1 MAYSNT
7 NNIPQKDIKYLNKD
21 FNTLRNQLI
30 EYTQTYYPETFNDFS
45 DGSPGMM
52 FLEMAAYVG
61 DVLSYYTDT
70 QLQETFLLSSQERKN
85 LFNLAY
91 SLGYRPKV
99 TKASSTNLEIFQ
111 LLPAKGSEDNYSPD
125 YDYTLTMGEG
135 SSFSSTQGG
144 INFVTEQLI
153 DFGISGST
161 SPTNISVYQIDGN
174 GNPQY
179 YLLKKTTKVISAVR
193 KTTTFTI
200 GAAEKFLKLNLND
213 TNIVNIEKIEDSDG
227 NLYTEVDYLAQDT
240 IFEGQVNVKSNDSN
254 LYTDKQS
261 TPYLMKL
268 KKVPRRFISR
278 FNSNTNLEIQFGAGT
293 LSVND
298 EEVIPNPN
306 NIGLGIND
314 GRSDLNRSYDP
325 SNFLYTGTYGKMP
338 SNTILTVTYLVGGG
352 ISSNVPTNTITKP
365 ETIFTT
371 TKSNLNANTKSFIIA
386 SIASNNPQAATGGG
400 NAESIEEIRSNAM
413 ANFSSQQRTVTK
425 DDYLLRAL
433 SMPPRFGNI
442 AKAYITQDDQL
453 NPLTTEDNTRIS
465 NPLALNLYTLG
476 YDSNKNMS
484 ELTTATKTN
493 LATYLE
499 QHRMLTDAINIKDAF
514 VVNIDV
520 NFKIRVSP
528 GFNNQEVLLNCIQSV
543 QEFFNIDKWQIGQPI
558 IKSEMINVI
567 TGINGVQS
575 VQDIIYNNKSGE
587 SLGYSKYKYD
597 LQSATIDD
605 VIFPSLDPC
614 IFEVKYPN
622 IDIKGQIIT

>member
-1 MAYSNT
+1 MAYST
-7 NNIPQKDIKYLNKD
+7 NNNTPQKDIKYLNKD
-21 FNTLRNQLI
+21 FNTLKNQLI
-30 EYTQTYYPETFNDFS
+30 EYSKTYYPETFNDFS
-45 DGSPGMM
+45 EGSPGMM

-111 LLPAKGSEDNYSPD
+111 LLPAKGLEGNYSPD

-153 DFGISGST
+153 DFGISGSA
-161 SPTNISVYQIDGN
+161 SPTNISVYQIDGS

-193 KTTTFTI
+193 KTTTFNI
-200 GAAEKFLKLNLND
+200 GTAEKFLKLNLND

-240 IFEGQVNVKSNDSN
+240 IFEGQINIKANDSN

-325 SNFLYTGTYGKMP
+325 SNFLYTGTYGKIP
-338 SNTILTVTYLVGGG
+338 SNTTLTVTYLVGGG
-352 ISSNVPTNTITKP
+352 VSSNVSTNTITKP

-371 TKSNLNANTKSFIIA
+371 TKSNLNANTRSFIIA

-433 SMPPRFGNI
+433 SMPSRFGNI

-453 NPLTTEDNTRIS
+453 NPLTTEDNTRIQ

-476 YDSNKNMS
+476 YDSNKNIS

-558 IKSEMINVI
+558 IKSEIINVI
-567 TGINGVQS
+567 IGINGVQS

-597 LQSATIDD
+597 IQSATIDD

>member
-7 NNIPQKDIKYLNKD
+7 SNIPQRDIKYLNKD
-21 FNTLRNQLI
+21 FNTLKNQLI

-70 QLQETFLLSSQERKN
+70 QLQETFLLLAQERKN

-111 LLPAKGSEDNYSPD
+111 LIPAKGSSDDYAPD

-135 SSFSSTQGG
+135 SSFSSTQGN
-144 INFVTEQLI
+144 INFITEQLI
-153 DFGISGST
+153 DFGISGSA
-161 SPTNISVYQIDGN
+161 SPTDVSVYQIDGS

-179 YLLKKTTKVISAVR
+179 YLLKKTAKVISAVR

-200 GAAEKFLKLNLND
+200 GAAQKFLKLNISDN
-213 TNIVNIEKIEDSDG
+213 NIINIEKIEDSDG
-227 NLYTEVDYLAQDT
+227 NIYTEVDYLAQDT
-240 IFEGQVNVKSNDSN
+240 VFDEQTNTQANN
-254 LYTDKQS
+254 PTLYSDKQS
-261 TPYLMKL
+261 TPYLMRV

-278 FNSNTNLEIQFGAGT
+278 FTSNTNLEIQFGAGT

-298 EEVIPNPN
+298 ETIIPNPN

-314 GRSDLNRSYDP
+314 GRSELDRAYDP
-325 SNFLYTGTYGKMP
+325 SNFLFTGTYGKVP
-338 SNTILTVTYLVGGG
+338 SNTTLTITYLIGGG
-352 ISSNVPTNTITKP
+352 INSNVSTGTITKP

-371 TKSNLNANTKSFIIA
+371 TKPNLDPNTRSFVIA

-400 NAESIEEIRSNAM
+400 DAESVEEIRFNAM
-413 ANFSSQQRTVTK
+413 ANFASQKRTVTK

-433 SMPPRFGNI
+433 SMPSRFGNI
-442 AKAYITQDDQL
+442 AKAYIEQDDQL
-453 NPLTTEDNTRIS
+453 NPLTTEDNTRIA
-465 NPLALNLYTLG
+465 NPLALNMYTLG
-476 YDSNKNMS
+476 YDINKNLS

-499 QHRMLTDAINIKDAF
+499 QYRMLTDAINIKNAF
-514 VVNIDV
+514 VVNISID
-520 NFKIRVSP
+520 FKIRVSP
-528 GFNNQEVLLNCIQSV
+528 GFNNQEVLLGCVQSL
-543 QEFFNIDKWQIGQPI
+543 QNFFNIDKWQIGQPI
-558 IKSEMINVI
+558 IKSEVINTLLGVR
-567 TGINGVQS
+567 GVQS
-575 VQDIIYNNKSGE
+575 IQNVIYNNKSGE

-605 VIFPSLDPC
+605 IIYPSLDPC

-622 IDIKGQIIT
+622 TDIKGQIVT

>member
-7 NNIPQKDIKYLNKD
+7 SNIPQRDIKYLNKD

-30 EYTQTYYPETFNDFS
+30 EYTKTYYPQTFNDFS
-45 DGSPGMM
+45 EGSPGMM

-70 QLQETFLLSSQERKN
+70 QLQETFLLLSQERKN

-91 SLGYRPKV
+91 SLGYRPQV

-111 LLPAKGSEDNYSPD
+111 LLPAKDASSNYAPD

-144 INFVTEQLI
+144 INFITEQLI
-153 DFGISGST
+153 DFGISGSA
-161 SPTNISVYQIDGN
+161 SPTDISVYQIDGS
-174 GNPQY
+174 GNPEY

-193 KTTTFTI
+193 KTTTFSI
-200 GAAEKFLKLNLND
+200 GDTQKFLKLNLSD
-213 TNIVNIEKIEDSDG
+213 SNIINIEKIEDSDG
-227 NLYTEVDYLAQDT
+227 NIYTEVDYLAQDT
-240 IFEGQVNVKSNDSN
+240 VFDEQINIQANDST

-261 TPYLMKL
+261 TPYLMRI

-278 FNSNTNLEIQFGAGT
+278 FTSDTNLEIQFGAGT

-298 EEVIPNPN
+298 ETVIPNPN
-306 NIGLGIND
+306 NIGIGIND
-314 GRSDLNRSYDP
+314 ARNELDRAYDP
-325 SNFLYTGTYGKMP
+325 SNFLFTGTYGKAP
-338 SNTILTVTYLVGGG
+338 SNTTLTVTYLVGGG
-352 ISSNVPTNTITKP
+352 VTSNVSTNTITKP

-371 TKSNLNANTKSFIIA
+371 TKPNLNSNTRSFIIA

-400 NAESIEEIRSNAM
+400 NAESVEEIRFNTM
-413 ANFSSQQRTVTK
+413 ANFSAQKRSVTK

-433 SMPPRFGNI
+433 SMPSRFGNI
-442 AKAYITQDDQL
+442 AKAYIEQDDQL
-453 NPLTTEDNTRIS
+453 NPLTTEDNARIA

-476 YDSNKNMS
+476 YDINKNLS

-499 QHRMLTDAINIKDAF
+499 QYRMLTDAINIKDAF
-514 VVNIDV
+514 VVNISID
-520 NFKIRVSP
+520 FKIRVSP

-543 QEFFNIDKWQIGQPI
+543 QNFFNIDKWQIGQPI
-558 IKSEMINVI
+558 IKSELINTIIGVL
-567 TGINGVQS
+567 GVQS

-605 VIFPSLDPC
+605 IIYPSLDPC

-622 IDIKGQIIT
+622 TDIKGQIIT